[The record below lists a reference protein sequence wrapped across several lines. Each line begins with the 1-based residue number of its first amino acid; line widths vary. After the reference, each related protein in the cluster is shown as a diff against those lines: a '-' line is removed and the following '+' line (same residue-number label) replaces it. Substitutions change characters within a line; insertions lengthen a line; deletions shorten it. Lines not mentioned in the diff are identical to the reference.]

1 MERRQTPR
9 SRVAL
14 ECILT
19 RKVGNPIAAT
29 TVEVGLDGMS
39 VATKRPLAVDEELGF
54 ELPTHLF
61 PGVSGRARV
70 LRDQGSHIYGMR
82 FEQVPEH
89 LLADLASSAWKGGG
103 SRDSSREAGS

>member
-19 RKVGNPIAAT
+19 RKVGNPISAT
-29 TVEVGLDGMS
+29 TVDVGLGGMS
-39 VATKRPLAVDEELGF
+39 VATKRPLAIDEELGF

-70 LRDQGSHIYGMR
+70 LRDQGSDVYGMR

-89 LLADLASSAWKGGG
+89 MFADLASFAWKGGG
-103 SRDSSREAGS
+103 SRDASREPGA

>member
-1 MERRQTPR
+1 MERRRTPR

-19 RKVGNPIAAT
+19 RGVGNPITAT
-29 TVEVGLDGMS
+29 TVDVGLGGMS
-39 VATKRPLAVDEELGF
+39 VATRRPLTIDEELGF

-70 LRDQGSHIYGMR
+70 LRDQGGDVYGTR

-89 LLADLASSAWKGGG
+89 MLADLASFAWKGGG
-103 SRDSSREAGS
+103 SRDSSREAGG